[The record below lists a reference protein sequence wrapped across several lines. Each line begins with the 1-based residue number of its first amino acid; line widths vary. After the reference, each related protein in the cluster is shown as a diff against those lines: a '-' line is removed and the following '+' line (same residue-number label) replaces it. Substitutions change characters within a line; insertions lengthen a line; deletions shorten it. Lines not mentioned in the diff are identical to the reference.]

1 MNVYSLFKEII
12 ETLTS
17 EDIASKKEIKKLRFS
32 LIELVDNTLNQ
43 ILSNLAPYYPQAP
56 PTGGT
61 PRMREAILSIDR
73 NFNEEL
79 DFLYTQGLKL
89 KVSDDNDYTG
99 YIMNVINRAIHATS
113 EIDHKDPL
121 RQTLF

>member
-1 MNVYSLFKEII
+1 
-12 ETLTS
+12 
-17 EDIASKKEIKKLRFS
+17 
-32 LIELVDNTLNQ
+32 
-43 ILSNLAPYYPQAP
+43 
-56 PTGGT
+56 
-61 PRMREAILSIDR
+61 MRESILSIDR

-79 DFLYTQGLKL
+79 DFLYTQNLKL

-99 YIMNVINRAIHATS
+99 YIMNVINRAIYATG